1 MTSPS
6 TLQSKARHI
15 KATWGQRCNKLLFMS
30 SQSDLDLPAV
40 GLPVSEGRDNLWTKT
55 RAAFQYI
62 YDHHF
67 DDADWFLKADD
78 DTYVIVEN
86 LRHLL
91 QDHDPVTPVY
101 FGRRFKAYVPQGY
114 MSGGAG
120 YVLSKEAL
128 RRFVKTSL
136 KDKAHCPEMAG
147 PGSAEDV
154 ELGHCLQAVGVAVG
168 DSRDSLG
175 RETFHPFQPEDHL
188 IPGAVPKDNWYW
200 SYNYYKPKEVL
211 SLRHPGTVC
220 NVLRGSPSL
229 SCDHQW
235 LTHRSVCYLNKPII
249 CPCLSHI
256 VSYSPVLAC
265 HPSPANHSS

>member
-1 MTSPS
+1 
-6 TLQSKARHI
+6 
-15 KATWGQRCNKLLFMS
+15 MS
-30 SQSDLDLPAV
+30 SQFDLDLPAV

-78 DTYVIVEN
+78 DTYVIIEN

-136 KDKAHCPEMAG
+136 KDKTRCPEMSG
-147 PGSAEDV
+147 PGAAEDV
-154 ELGHCLQAVGVAVG
+154 ELGHCLQAVGVSVG

-211 SLRHPGTVC
+211 SLWHPVLFATFC
-220 NVLRGSPSL
+220 NVAV
-229 SCDHQW
+229 
-235 LTHRSVCYLNKPII
+235 HRY
-249 CPCLSHI
+249 
-256 VSYSPVLAC
+256 PVTI
-265 HPSPANHSS
+265 SG

>member
-1 MTSPS
+1 MAGALYNKVRVLCWVMTSPD

-30 SQSDLDLPAV
+30 SVFDPDLPAV
-40 GLPVSEGRDNLWTKT
+40 GLPVTEGRDNLWTKT

-78 DTYVIVEN
+78 DTYIIVEN
-86 LRHLL
+86 VRHLL
-91 QDHDPVTPVY
+91 EPHDPVTPIY

-128 RRFVKTSL
+128 RRFVTMSL
-136 KDKAHCPEMAG
+136 HDGVRCPDKNG
-147 PGSAEDV
+147 PSTAEDV
-154 ELGHCLQAVGVAVG
+154 ELGTCLQNVGVEAG
-168 DSRDSLG
+168 DSRDSMG

-200 SYNYYKPKEVL
+200 TYNFYLAKEVGLL
-211 SLRHPGTVC
+211 S
-220 NVLRGSPSL
+220 
-229 SCDHQW
+229 
-235 LTHRSVCYLNKPII
+235 
-249 CPCLSHI
+249 
-256 VSYSPVLAC
+256 
-265 HPSPANHSS
+265 